1 MIPRISVADSTIAF
15 INILASRK
23 NQYKNGSESNLFYL
37 RCFSNSLNPE
47 GKEYLHMAE
56 VDTKRGSEQTRNAP
70 QQSNNPQQSLE
81 RSRQG
86 GVLSRRGG
94 FPSLFS
100 LHPSELLN
108 ANPFALMRRF
118 TDEMD
123 RMFEGFGGPRSGE
136 ITQWSPPVEISEKD
150 GKLEVSVEL
159 PGVQE
164 NEVKVE
170 VTDDGLVIQGERK
183 REHQE
188 KREGYY
194 RSERI
199 YGQFYRLIPLPENA
213 NIDQARAE
221 FRNGELHISIPVP
234 EQQHTRREIPVSSS
248 EKKQPGTETAS
259 REQAKAKAG

>member
-1 MIPRISVADSTIAF
+1 
-15 INILASRK
+15 
-23 NQYKNGSESNLFYL
+23 
-37 RCFSNSLNPE
+37 
-47 GKEYLHMAE
+47 MAE
-56 VDTKRGSEQTRNAP
+56 ADMKRGSGETRNAP
-70 QQSNNPQQSLE
+70 QQSGE

-86 GVLSRRGG
+86 GSLSRRGG
-94 FPSLFS
+94 FPSLFN

-123 RMFEGFGGPRSGE
+123 RVFEGFGGLRSGE

-159 PGVQE
+159 PGVKE

-170 VTDDGLVIQGERK
+170 VTDEGLVIQGERK
-183 REHQE
+183 REHEE

-199 YGQFYRLIPLPENA
+199 YGQFYRLVPLPENA

-221 FRNGELHISIPVP
+221 FRNGELHISVPVP
-234 EQQHTRREIPVSSS
+234 EQQRRRREIPVSSGG
-248 EKKQPGTETAS
+248 ERKQPGTEAS
-259 REQAKAKAG
+259 TREQAKAKAG